1 MVHRI
6 SRAECDISK
15 FSFFQP
21 LLPLSFGLSFCGIWP
36 IKKKWPLYQG
46 RGVKNKSTV
55 SFFFFWE
62 SIV

>member
-36 IKKKWPLYQG
+36 IKKMAI
-46 RGVKNKSTV
+46 V
-55 SFFFFWE
+55 SGQRSE
-62 SIV
+62 K